1 MSLILASASPRRQ
14 ELLRQIG
21 VRFQV
26 RSADIDETQQ
36 TDESP
41 ADYVQRMA
49 IEKARVIARLYPEQ
63 AVLAADTI
71 VVLGNEVFTKPANT
85 EQAKSTLARL
95 SGQTHQVLTAVCLIQ
110 GAQQHTLLDKT
121 QVTFLKLNS
130 TQIEA
135 YVATGE
141 PLDKAGAYGIQGF
154 GAVLVSRIEGCYNTV
169 VGLPLAK
176 IAGLLEQFHLPIWQ
190 QD

>member
-26 RSADIDETQQ
+26 RSADIDETQYAG
-36 TDESP
+36 ESP
-41 ADYVQRMA
+41 EDYVLRMA
-49 IEKARVIARLYPEQ
+49 IEKAAAVAKFYPEQ
-63 AVLAADTI
+63 PVLAADTI
-71 VVLGNEVFTKPANT
+71 VVLDNEVFTKPAHA
-85 EQAKSTLARL
+85 EQAKATLARL
-95 SGQTHQVLTAVCLIQ
+95 SGRTHQVLTAVCLTQ
-110 GAQQHTLLDKT
+110 GAQQKTLLDKT
-121 QVTFLKLNS
+121 QVTFLALS
-130 TQIEA
+130 PAQIAA

-154 GAVLVSRIEGCYNTV
+154 GAVLVDHIEGCYNTV
-169 VGLPLAK
+169 VGLPLTK
-176 IAGLLEQFHLPIWQ
+176 VAGLLAQFHLPIWQ